1 MNWTYRKTLIEPMEL
16 LQRNGYRLRAP
27 EPEDLGCMM
36 QFENTP
42 SLWEVGNATGPYS
55 RFHLKQYLET
65 NRNDIYTDGQ
75 LRLMLET
82 PDKQVAGIIDICHFE
97 AFHNRAEVGIVI
109 DEDFRH
115 RGLGSLALSMLIEH
129 CFQYLGIRQLYAY
142 IDVNNVPSLKLFK
155 KAGFEE
161 CAYLKDW
168 MRTGKTY
175 RDVVMV
181 QLLNR

>member
-1 MNWTYRKTLIEPMEL
+1 MEL

-36 QFENTP
+36 RFENIP
-42 SLWEVGNATGPYS
+42 SLWEVSNATGPYS

-82 PDKQVAGIIDICHFE
+82 PEKRVAGIIDICRFE
-97 AFHNRAEVGIVI
+97 PFHNRAEVGIVI
-109 DEDFRH
+109 DEDFRQQ
-115 RGLGSLALSMLIEH
+115 GLGSLSLSMLIEH

-142 IDVNNVPSLKLFK
+142 IDVTNEASLRLFR
-155 KAGFEE
+155 KAGFGE

-181 QLLNR
+181 QLLNC